1 MSASEEFHI
10 CLLGTG
16 NPLRTDDGAGI
27 YCCEVISKMDIPGLT
42 IMTTQQLQ
50 PELVPQL
57 LAFDKVLVVDASVLH
72 KEPAIY
78 PFVPSSTPAQSSS
91 HHVSIDLLY
100 GLAHELYRK
109 NISFYCCAIPAK
121 NLELGDKLSAAGKK
135 QADKAVQLI
144 LKWIES
150 LKP

>member
-1 MSASEEFHI
+1 MSAKEPIHI

-27 YCCEVISKMDIPGLT
+27 YCCEMIGKMEIPGLT

-50 PELVPQL
+50 SELVPQL
-57 LAFDKVLVVDASVLH
+57 LGFDKVIVADASVQH
-72 KEPAIY
+72 KQPVIY
-78 PFVPSSTPAQSSS
+78 PFIPSSTPAQSSS
-91 HHVSIDLLY
+91 HHMSIDLLY
-100 GLAHELYRK
+100 GLAHELYRR

-121 NLELGDKLSAAGKK
+121 NLELGDKLSASGKK
-135 QADKAVQLI
+135 QADKAVKLI
-144 LKWIES
+144 LEWVQS